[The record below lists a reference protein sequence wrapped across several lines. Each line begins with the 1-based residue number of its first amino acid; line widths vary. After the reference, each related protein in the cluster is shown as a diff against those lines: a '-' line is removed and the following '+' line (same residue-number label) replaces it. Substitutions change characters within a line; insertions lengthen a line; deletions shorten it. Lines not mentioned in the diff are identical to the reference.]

1 MFAST
6 GSGPVLAPE
15 PPEMGAGMVLSGRAV
30 TLEVVAGHAGVSR
43 QTVSNALNAPG
54 KLRPETLRRV
64 QESIATLGYRPDRHA
79 RSLRTRSAGALG
91 YGLPP
96 GGTGGLAD
104 RFLPALCRAVA
115 TSGRELL
122 LFTAPPGEAGLP
134 TYEDLLS
141 QGVVD
146 EFVLTHPEPGDARHT
161 WLTLRGVAFTSV
173 GRTWTGDQPGPWV
186 DVDHAAATEVVVR
199 HLHSRG
205 HRRIAVLGGPAGP
218 GPAEER
224 VAGWW
229 RACHALGLPVGDR
242 LEARVTDGIAG
253 GRAGTARLLDLAPRP
268 TALVA
273 VSDDLAIGAL
283 QAVTDRGLR
292 PGTDVAVS
300 GIGDSATCT
309 AVRPALTTVRLPVE
323 EMASRAVR
331 LLDGAGLPMHA
342 GAPGLLLAP
351 QLIVRD
357 STPPPEAARQ
367 HG

>member
-1 MFAST
+1 
-6 GSGPVLAPE
+6 
-15 PPEMGAGMVLSGRAV
+15 MVLSGRAV

-64 QESIATLGYRPDRHA
+64 QESITMLGYRPDRHA
-79 RSLRTRSAGALG
+79 RSLRTRSSGALG

-104 RFLPALCRAVA
+104 RFLPALCHAAA

-122 LFTAPPGEAGLP
+122 LFTAPPGREGLP

-146 EFVLTHPEPGDARHT
+146 EFVLSHTEPDDARHA

-173 GRTWTGDQPGPWV
+173 GRTWTGEQPGPWV
-186 DVDHAAATEVVVR
+186 DVDHAATTEAAVH

-205 HRRIAVLGGPAGP
+205 HRRIALLGCPAGP
-218 GPAEER
+218 GVAEER
-224 VAGWW
+224 VFGWR
-229 RACHALGLPVGDR
+229 RACRALGLPGGER
-242 LEARVTDGIAG
+242 LEARVIDGIAG
-253 GRAGTARLLDLAPRP
+253 GRAGAARLLELAPRP
-268 TALVA
+268 TAVVA
-273 VSDDLAIGAL
+273 VSDDLAMGAL
-283 QAVTDRGLR
+283 HAVADRGLR
-292 PGTDVAVS
+292 AGPDVAVS
-300 GIGDSATCT
+300 GVGDSAACA

-331 LLDGAGLPMHA
+331 MLDGAGLPILA
-342 GAPGLLLAP
+342 GSPGLLLAP

-357 STPPPEAARQ
+357 STPPPDAV
-367 HG
+367 